1 MCNRLLLYEVVHAYV
16 TGHACDITVYINTA
30 FPDNLV
36 SAYRSTMSLH
46 FPCNVAYHSNSFVLK
61 VDVSVNSLKFKLN
74 TSTDGRLELCSRGTE
89 AYRALHLPMDS
100 VTRYSSTPLPPTP
113 HTETSTSFSP
123 LFPLSLLPPSPSLL
137 SLPPSSLPLS
147 PLSPSLIQSC
157 FQGLVLVYVLETLYS
172 NVQRYLDSSGYCV
185 VNRIIYGSDVPLFQL
200 DAVQSFD
207 CFSLRKLLAQ
217 LPKLNRKLET
227 EFEGMYSDIH
237 CNVKRVFSRLSCINS
252 HSFRVH

>member
-1 MCNRLLLYEVVHAYV
+1 MQSRNRGLQ
-16 TGHACDITVYINTA
+16 
-30 FPDNLV
+30 
-36 SAYRSTMSLH
+36 
-46 FPCNVAYHSNSFVLK
+46 
-61 VDVSVNSLKFKLN
+61 
-74 TSTDGRLELCSRGTE
+74 
-89 AYRALHLPMDS
+89 
-100 VTRYSSTPLPPTP
+100 SSTPTHGLSDKVFKYSITTYTTHRNINFFLP
-113 HTETSTSFSP
+113 
-123 LFPLSLLPPSPSLL
+123 LVPSL
-137 SLPPSSLPLS
+137 SPSSLPLS
-147 PLSPSLIQSC
+147 PLSPSFLPPSLSPLSLIQSC